1 VAGLIHIVAAES
13 EKDGHFLLKME
24 TPTHGHVL
32 LRKSESWPGY
42 LARPLRQAGD
52 RAAAGLNQRPHYVTQ
67 TVPLLRASHKL
78 DNNDNVGYSR
88 FYS

>member
-32 LRKSESWPGY
+32 LRKSESWSGY
-42 LARPLRQAGD
+42 LARPLRQTDD
-52 RAAAGLNQRPHYVTQ
+52 RAATGLNQRLHYVTQ
-67 TVPLLRASHKL
+67 TVPLLRASHK
-78 DNNDNVGYSR
+78 DNNDKVGYSR